1 MRMFGRPQG
10 FWAGWAIIMA
20 RMNADCGAWV
30 SDLLK
35 VGPNDSVLEVGFGG
49 DK

>member
-1 MRMFGRPQG
+1 ML
-10 FWAGWAIIMA
+10 AGLLALA
-20 RMNADCGAWV
+20 TASAFAGV

-35 VGPNDSVLEVGFGG
+35 VGPNDSVLEVGLGG

>member
-1 MRMFGRPQG
+1 ML
-10 FWAGWAIIMA
+10 AGLLALA
-20 RMNADCGAWV
+20 RHRHSPGL